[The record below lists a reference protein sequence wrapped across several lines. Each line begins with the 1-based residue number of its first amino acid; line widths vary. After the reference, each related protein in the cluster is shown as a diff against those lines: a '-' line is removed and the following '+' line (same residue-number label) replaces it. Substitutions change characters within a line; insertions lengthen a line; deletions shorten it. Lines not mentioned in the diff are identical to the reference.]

1 MASKEIQSQIFL
13 SIQISGS
20 RLGKEGTVTKVGK
33 DHNGRDVWLYHD
45 GIVLND
51 TGFEFGETDKNN
63 VVMDQR
69 GYQEY
74 MDTENAAN
82 LTIKRQ

>member
-1 MASKEIQSQIFL
+1 
-13 SIQISGS
+13 
-20 RLGKEGTVTKVGK
+20 
-33 DHNGRDVWLYHD
+33 
-45 GIVLND
+45 VLND

-82 LTIKRQ
+82 LTIKR